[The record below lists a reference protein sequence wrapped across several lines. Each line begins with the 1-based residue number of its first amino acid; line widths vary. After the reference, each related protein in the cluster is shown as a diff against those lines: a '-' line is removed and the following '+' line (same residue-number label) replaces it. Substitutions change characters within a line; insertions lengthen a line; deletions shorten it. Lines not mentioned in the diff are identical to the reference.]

1 MKNFIFTIIVFL
13 TAANNGICQS
23 KYASKHIE
31 QAVRKLNA
39 ESIDSLPVGTST
51 VKKNDRTIT
60 VRKSKDNVIEHIGI
74 KLFPNRMRE
83 MNPSPVYD
91 FVEYAYLSKLYS
103 VTDDKLAFK
112 DVVFENGNWSDLA
125 FLTDSV
131 ECNVKNIDGKK
142 YNVEWNIPEK
152 GTVSIIFPI
161 KYDLILSDSRRLI
174 ERKFIERACKFSP
187 QYNADVV
194 LADSSML
201 KKTKLAEIYE
211 CPGETYLDPVV
222 NSSTYYIKQDSVFV
236 PLSDKA
242 YPELSIANAV
252 LFSSNDILKDYDMTA
267 RFVCVENEVLEK
279 SLSLRQLI
287 DCAVA
292 DGCNTFVG
300 ISGIKD
306 NIIKGTVFL
315 YNRALGYDHIV
326 SFTADISKIET
337 HEMELK
343 ARVYLFSPTNN
354 VKELFLDEKMK
365 N

>member
-1 MKNFIFTIIVFL
+1 
-13 TAANNGICQS
+13 
-23 KYASKHIE
+23 
-31 QAVRKLNA
+31 
-39 ESIDSLPVGTST
+39 
-51 VKKNDRTIT
+51 
-60 VRKSKDNVIEHIGI
+60 
-74 KLFPNRMRE
+74 
-83 MNPSPVYD
+83 
-91 FVEYAYLSKLYS
+91 
-103 VTDDKLAFK
+103 
-112 DVVFENGNWSDLA
+112 
-125 FLTDSV
+125 
-131 ECNVKNIDGKK
+131 
-142 YNVEWNIPEK
+142 
-152 GTVSIIFPI
+152 
-161 KYDLILSDSRRLI
+161 
-174 ERKFIERACKFSP
+174 
-187 QYNADVV
+187 
-194 LADSSML
+194 
-201 KKTKLAEIYE
+201 
-211 CPGETYLDPVV
+211 
-222 NSSTYYIKQDSVFV
+222 
-236 PLSDKA
+236 DKA